1 LATDGFADRPGHDPN
16 GWEMDASEPVITPA
30 AALAYYGRLM
40 GGTVD
45 LKLPDLLVATFQM
58 TALQHLARLAGT
70 DVVDRWPTPIFWP
83 LARGSFRGRELV
95 IARLPIGAPTAAAA
109 LELMIT
115 AGVRTTLLVGSAGSL
130 QPDLPVGSLVI
141 ATRALRNEGTSYHYL
156 ASGEAAQASPDLV
169 DALASAAAAREVS
182 ATLGPVWTTDAPY
195 RECAA
200 TVTRLRGEGILGVEM
215 EAAALFAVSRHR
227 GARAALI
234 AAVSDELGAGWNPGF
249 HTLAYRR
256 AILTAADVALDAA
269 SLIPPSSS

>member
-1 LATDGFADRPGHDPN
+1 
-16 GWEMDASEPVITPA
+16 MDASEPVITPA

-141 ATRALRNEGTSYHYL
+141 ATRALRNEGTS
-156 ASGEAAQASPDLV
+156 
-169 DALASAAAAREVS
+169 
-182 ATLGPVWTTDAPY
+182 
-195 RECAA
+195 
-200 TVTRLRGEGILGVEM
+200 
-215 EAAALFAVSRHR
+215 
-227 GARAALI
+227 
-234 AAVSDELGAGWNPGF
+234 
-249 HTLAYRR
+249 
-256 AILTAADVALDAA
+256 
-269 SLIPPSSS
+269 